1 MPNTKEKEIHLI
13 FFHGLGDNYKN
24 ATTFCKDMQSELMH
38 HHDIPNFHTHAHKY
52 PAAFQNYITYALT
65 SFVCLLASI
74 LPPTVILLTNPI
86 TARTAGLAV
95 LSASACVFLSILLLM
110 IPFLNKNQNLFKSSI
125 EKINQLI
132 NQGVKPENIILFGHS
147 FGGAVASEVSRH
159 FANRDVKL
167 GGIVFTSTFSSFHTA
182 IEHFPMPQTKILSIL
197 PSFLLKRI
205 LKAFDLDFDIVDN
218 LQKSQNEKTPIV
230 IINHARD
237 KLIPLPAQLANAMR
251 DDRLLNGNPIK
262 IRDDLCIYGDDPHN
276 SVLDS
281 GTLTEELREMVLS
294 KVTSRTR

>member
-1 MPNTKEKEIHLI
+1 MIYLI
-13 FFHGLGDNYKN
+13 F
-24 ATTFCKDMQSELMH
+24 TLMH
-38 HHDIPNFHTHAHKY
+38 TNTRLHFKI
-52 PAAFQNYITYALT
+52 IVTYALT

-95 LSASACVFLSILLLM
+95 LSASACVFLSIFLLM
-110 IPFLNKNQNLFKSSI
+110 IPFLNKDQKLFKSSI
-125 EKINQLI
+125 EQIDQLI
-132 NQGVKPENIILFGHS
+132 YQGVKPENIILFGHS

-197 PSFLLKRI
+197 PLFLLKRI
-205 LKAFDLDFDIVDN
+205 LKAFALDFDIADN

-237 KLIPLPAQLANAMR
+237 TLIPLPAQLVNAIR
-251 DDRLLNGNPIK
+251 GDQLLNGNPIK
-262 IRDDLCIYGDDPHN
+262 IRDDLFIYGDDPHN

>member
-182 IEHFPMPQTKILSIL
+182 IEHFPIPQTKILSIL
-197 PSFLLKRI
+197 PSFLLIPNSITNRTNK
-205 LKAFDLDFDIVDN
+205 K
-218 LQKSQNEKTPIV
+218 
-230 IINHARD
+230 HY
-237 KLIPLPAQLANAMR
+237 KL
-251 DDRLLNGNPIK
+251 
-262 IRDDLCIYGDDPHN
+262 
-276 SVLDS
+276 V
-281 GTLTEELREMVLS
+281 
-294 KVTSRTR
+294 